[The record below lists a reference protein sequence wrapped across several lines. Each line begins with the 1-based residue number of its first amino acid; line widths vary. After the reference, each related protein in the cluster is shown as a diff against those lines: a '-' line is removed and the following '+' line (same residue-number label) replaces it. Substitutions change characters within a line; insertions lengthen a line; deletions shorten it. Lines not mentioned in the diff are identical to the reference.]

1 MIGIKIGLRGYTP
14 GSLALL
20 RYLVA
25 SLLLIILYFKLPQ
38 RHIPSFLDI
47 LYIIFIGTLGI
58 GIYNIAINK
67 GEIVVPAGTAGF
79 VIGLMPVFSMI
90 LAFILLKERI
100 PIKCWSGVLVSLLGL
115 LLIAYSQGGSA
126 QYNIGLLYILLA
138 AVLGSYYAVVQKTL
152 FHRYH
157 PLEIVILTI
166 WGGTLIMLFYLPT
179 MVREL
184 TAAPW
189 ESTAAA
195 IYLGIFPAAVAY
207 ALWNFAIS
215 KAQGDRAS
223 GYLYAMPII
232 ATILAAVILKEFP
245 GYLELCGGLITLL
258 GALTINYFY
267 GRSH

>member
-1 MIGIKIGLRGYTP
+1 METEKKKQRIPVEIQLCLWATVSLWASALIGIKIGLRGYTP

-38 RHIPSFLDI
+38 RHIPSFYI

-195 IYLGIFPAAVAY
+195 ILFG
-207 ALWNFAIS
+207 NFS
-215 KAQGDRAS
+215 S
-223 GYLYAMPII
+223 GCGLCIM
-232 ATILAAVILKEFP
+232 EF
-245 GYLELCGGLITLL
+245 C
-258 GALTINYFY
+258 YF
-267 GRSH
+267 